1 MAGARAPPLALTFA
15 ALIGV
20 LVLAVGW
27 RWGGLGRRGLLPLA
41 AALTLGAA
49 GYSLTGRPDLPSSPS
64 GATNEA
70 DPFIADRLALRNR
83 LIGRTDPSDRR
94 WLIYADG
101 LARAGER
108 RASADVLISATRTL
122 PESAALQTAL
132 GFALIDY
139 ADGTVTPAAALAIE
153 RARILAP
160 DAPASA
166 FLEGEAAAR
175 LRDYDRAAQLW
186 TALLN
191 RSAGGAVWR
200 SDVLVRL
207 ALLQRLAEAQARQ
220 GGAP

>member
-1 MAGARAPPLALTFA
+1 MALTFA
-15 ALIGV
+15 AVVGVLV

-49 GYSLTGRPDLPSSPS
+49 GYSLTGRPGLPSSPLS
-64 GATNEA
+64 AAKAA
-70 DPFIADRLALRNR
+70 DPFVGDRLGLRNR
-83 LIGRTDPSDRR
+83 LIGRTDPPDRR

-108 RASADVLISATRTL
+108 RASADVLISATRML
-122 PESAALQTAL
+122 PDSAALQTAL

-153 RARILAP
+153 RAQTLAP
-160 DAPASA
+160 NAPASA

-175 LRDYDRAAQLW
+175 SRDYGRAAQVW

-191 RSAGGAVWR
+191 RSGGEAPWR

-207 ALLQRLAEAQARQ
+207 ALLQRLTEAQARQ
-220 GGAP
+220 VGTR